1 MTASDRKRIALVL
14 PDLRGGGAERVNL
27 TLASE
32 FLQLGHEVD
41 LVVLQ
46 KSGELIEQLP
56 DKVRLIDLKTPRIRD
71 LAFSFSRYLK
81 LEKPAGVIVNIW
93 PLTCSCVVGRWL
105 SRQKTRLVVVDHN
118 SLTRAYQHFSSF
130 QNLKMRLSILGT
142 YRFADAR
149 VAVSQGVGK
158 ELARLGWMSPEKID
172 AIYNPIPC
180 RTVDRVCPA
189 TEALWGH
196 FEGQRILNVGHLKAQ
211 KNQAL
216 LIRAFAKQFRDKN
229 AKLMI
234 LGDGPLRSDLERLAH
249 DEGVENQILMP
260 GFVKDPVPVYASADL
275 FVLSSS
281 YEGFGNVIVEA
292 MNCGT
297 PILSTNCQFGPDE
310 ILADGQYGKLVPVNN
325 IEELASGMAE
335 VLGQPIDAQKL
346 KDRAQEFAPEI
357 AAREYLRILFP

>member
-1 MTASDRKRIALVL
+1 MTAFDRKRIALVL
-14 PDLRGGGAERVNL
+14 PDLTGGGAERVNL

-32 FLQLGHEVD
+32 FLRLGHEVD
-41 LVVLQ
+41 VVVLR
-46 KSGELIEQLP
+46 KKGELIEELP
-56 DKVRLIDLKTPRIRD
+56 EKVRLIDLETPKIRD
-71 LAFSFSRYLK
+71 VPFSFSRYLK
-81 LEKPAGVIVNIW
+81 LEKPAGVIANMW
-93 PLTCSCVVGRWL
+93 PLTCSCVVGHWL

-118 SLTRAYQHFSSF
+118 SLTLAYQHFSSF

-142 YRFADAR
+142 YRFAGAR
-149 VAVSQGVGK
+149 VTVSKGVGK

-172 AIYNPIPC
+172 VVFNPIPC
-180 RTVDRVCPA
+180 RTVERVCPS

-196 FEGQRILNVGHLKAQ
+196 FEGQRILNVGRLKAQ

-216 LIRAFAKQFRDKN
+216 LIQAFARQFRHEN

-234 LGDGPLRSDLERLAH
+234 LGDGPLRSDLEQLAR

-260 GFVKDPVPVYASADL
+260 GFVKDPAPVYASADL

-292 MNCGT
+292 MNCGV

-325 IEELASGMAE
+325 VEELALGMAE
-335 VLGQPIDAQKL
+335 VLGQPINAQKL
-346 KDRAQEFAPEI
+346 KDRSQEFAPEV